1 MTIVGACS
9 TAARTDGRVDQL
21 TLMRGNIGGYEF
33 NRMVVLFSMMDG
45 PKEIPSAPLRW
56 TIWNTSRGQRPTSAN
71 DNSCDFGIGSNNA
84 HRGNSSPGS
93 SRAILPASFCAVS
106 IFANSFGQ
114 ALCSKDSTRFCATK
128 LIRRFARAAGRGA
141 RAGRLCRLR
150 QPEENMIIARLLLIG
165 LSLLTTSP
173 VFATTEL
180 CRSIGADKERLACF
194 DREASPVQASNRQA
208 KAAEETTGSKFVD
221 PVESFKTENDKVSAR
236 LKGICRGC

>member
-114 ALCSKDSTRFCATK
+114 ALCSKDFDALLRNQTDPSICASRWSGRPSGALMSSEATGGKYDNRATIVDWLEPSDHIAGFCNH
-128 LIRRFARAAGRGA
+128 RAMPLYRGR
-141 RAGRLCRLR
+141 
-150 QPEENMIIARLLLIG
+150 
-165 LSLLTTSP
+165 
-173 VFATTEL
+173 
-180 CRSIGADKERLACF
+180 
-194 DREASPVQASNRQA
+194 
-208 KAAEETTGSKFVD
+208 
-221 PVESFKTENDKVSAR
+221 
-236 LKGICRGC
+236 